1 MISKIP
7 TGALILGLSGVI
19 PFGWGAV
26 TLVSEEAFNF
36 GIENFG
42 ARFVG
47 PLYNSL
53 TVLSSSVSCLA
64 FFGASPQ
71 KWTKRMRAWA
81 IYYLSFQHYGHSSQW
96 AEGQLVTQL
105 V

>member
-36 GIENFG
+36 GIKYFG

-47 PLYNSL
+47 PLIQLSYGIIILCFMSG
-53 TVLSSSVSCLA
+53 VLWGCA
-64 FFGASPQ
+64 
-71 KWTKRMRAWA
+71 TKMDKKMRAWA
-81 IYYLSFQHYGHSSQW
+81 IYYLSFQPYGHSSQW